1 MAPCLDMAPALGIVK
16 TSFLAVANMAPHPN
30 AAKLFIRLAL
40 SPEGYEPWSAVG
52 SYSGQPSMA
61 LPEGAMPLEEM
72 LARSWLMNPLY
83 DWEWAAK
90 IRDFWAISLLTPPP
104 ED

>member
-1 MAPCLDMAPALGIVK
+1 
-16 TSFLAVANMAPHPN
+16 
-30 AAKLFIRLAL
+30 
-40 SPEGYEPWSAVG
+40 
-52 SYSGQPSMA
+52 MA